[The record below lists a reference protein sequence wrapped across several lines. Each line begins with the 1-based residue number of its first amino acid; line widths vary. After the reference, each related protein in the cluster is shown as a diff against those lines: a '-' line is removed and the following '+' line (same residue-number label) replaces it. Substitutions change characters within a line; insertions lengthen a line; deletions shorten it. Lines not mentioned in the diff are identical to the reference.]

1 MGSTVLDLLRDRLMQ
16 PEAVAAFIKAYATEA
31 NTLLGGAAADRG
43 RLHSERATLVRKLD
57 GLYDAIADGLR
68 TPGLKGKLEE
78 IEARVAQVDQE
89 LEAPEPSQV
98 RFHPN
103 LSELYRH
110 KVVELAATLSD
121 PDIRTQA
128 IETIRSLIETVTVS
142 IDEEQVCLE
151 FEGAIAKMIGVAQNA
166 KSPLCSGL
174 SVDIIN
180 RSVQVVAGVGFEP
193 TTFRL

>member
-1 MGSTVLDLLRDRLMQ
+1 MRPRTGFRDVPQLDD
-16 PEAVAAFIKAYATEA
+16 
-31 NTLLGGAAADRG
+31 
-43 RLHSERATLVRKLD
+43 
-57 GLYDAIADGLR
+57 
-68 TPGLKGKLEE
+68 
-78 IEARVAQVDQE
+78 ARVAQVDQE

-151 FEGAIAKMIGVAQNA
+151 FEGAIAKMIGVALNT

-180 RSVQVVAGVGFEP
+180 RSVQVVAGARHAFCLP
-193 TTFRL
+193 TTAKSVPLIKNPLRPQTSSM